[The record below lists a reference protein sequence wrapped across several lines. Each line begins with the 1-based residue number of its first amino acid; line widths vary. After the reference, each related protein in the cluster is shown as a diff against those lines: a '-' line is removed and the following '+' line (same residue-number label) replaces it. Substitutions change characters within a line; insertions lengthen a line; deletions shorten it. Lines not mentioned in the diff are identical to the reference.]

1 MYLNTENKST
11 LEKENQNILIADA
24 GSTKVDWVLISPD
37 GDLIGRCKTEGI
49 NALLAEEE
57 EVTIRLN
64 EVKTML
70 PAQDL
75 CSIYY
80 YGAGCASERVC
91 TRMSQLLKEAWPEAE
106 VDVESDLLAAARA
119 LFGDKAGVA
128 CILGTG
134 SNSCLYNGKE
144 IEANVPSLGYIL
156 GDEGSGAAI
165 GKRLIS
171 DAFKR
176 QLPEKVREEFLS
188 EYNLT
193 LSDILDHVYRMPAPN
208 KFMASIVPFVKRNIW
223 NPYLYSLV
231 REEFTT
237 FIKRNVAMYSGAHF
251 LPVGFIGSIAVHFED
266 VLREAVSAQGF
277 KVDTIMASPLEG
289 LIAYHSNKKG

>member
-1 MYLNTENKST
+1 MNTEIIHT
-11 LEKENQNILIADA
+11 LEKETRNILIADA
-24 GSTKVDWVLISPD
+24 GSTKVDWALISTY
-37 GDLIGRCKTEGI
+37 GEVIGRCKTEGI

-57 EVTIRLN
+57 D
-64 EVKTML
+64 VKACLDQVKQML
-70 PAQDL
+70 PAADVAEV
-75 CSIYY
+75 YY

-91 TRMSQLLKEAWPEAE
+91 ARMTQLLAEAWPAAQ

-119 LFGDKAGVA
+119 LFGTKPGVA

-134 SNSCLYNGKE
+134 SNSCLYNGCE
-144 IEANVPSLGYIL
+144 IENNVPSLGYIL
-156 GDEGSGAAI
+156 GDEGSGAAL

-188 EYNLT
+188 EFGMT
-193 LSDILDHVYRMPAPN
+193 LSDILDRVYRTPAPN
-208 KFMASIVPFVKRNIW
+208 KFLASIVPFIKRNIW

-231 REEFTT
+231 REEFTA
-237 FIKRNVAMYSGAHF
+237 FIKRNVAMYAGSHF

-266 VLREAVSAQGF
+266 VLRDAASAQGF
-277 KVDTIMASPLEG
+277 KVDTIMSSPLEG
-289 LIAYHSNKKG
+289 LIAFHSQSKDD